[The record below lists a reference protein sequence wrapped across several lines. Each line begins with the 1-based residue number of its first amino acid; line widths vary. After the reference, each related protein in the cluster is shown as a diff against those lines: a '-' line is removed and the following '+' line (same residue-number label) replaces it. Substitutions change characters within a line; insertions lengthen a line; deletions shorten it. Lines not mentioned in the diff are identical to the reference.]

1 EVLLFGPARHPPDRD
16 AQGRRRGLRQP
27 RPRQGRQEQ
36 GRAPVQAGRIRHH
49 LRLGDFLGRHRAR
62 LGARSQGGDE
72 IVLVLQLRRRAARSG
87 LEAGLELDR
96 PRLRTLRRELRRGV
110 ALAAGAKA
118 LARRERSER
127 ELRDVLDRKGLGE
140 RDREEAV
147 ATLRRL
153 GALDDTRFAHARAE
167 TLAERGLGDAAIA
180 FRLERDGIDSES
192 STAALA
198 ALETE
203 RDRAVRL
210 TERRGAGA
218 RTARWL

>member
-1 EVLLFGPARHPPDRD
+1 MPRVTALRPARPGH
-16 AQGRRRGLRQP
+16 
-27 RPRQGRQEQ
+27 
-36 GRAPVQAGRIRHH
+36 
-49 LRLGDFLGRHRAR
+49 
-62 LGARSQGGDE
+62 
-72 IVLVLQLRRRAARSG
+72 VLVELDGERWRTIPLDVAARSG
-87 LEAGLELDR
+87 LAAGLELDR

-218 RTARWL
+218 RTARWLAARGFAPESIEAAMPCVAPDDGPELG